1 MESACVRQDELPQTS
16 KLFADFLY
24 HFERVA
30 AFYAWPP
37 HDAASYPAAAARVE
51 YPLERRAALVAG
63 LREQNGASPALDA
76 LAQPGAVAVVTG
88 QQVGLFSGP
97 CYAIYKALTAAQL
110 ARRLT
115 NAGILAVPIFW
126 LATEDHDFAEVNHC
140 WVFDAAHRP
149 VRLEIPGGNPERRP
163 VGEIPVENPPI
174 GGLGQALRDFAF
186 GEEIVTAV
194 EDAYTPGATFGS
206 AFARLLRKFVPG
218 LLSLNPLDPAMRR
231 LAAPLLGQAVEAA
244 PRLAARLAERSRQ
257 LTAAGYHT
265 QVHLEEHTSLV
276 FLLENGRRLT
286 LDRRDGGYSALSSRA
301 EQLSPNALLRP
312 VVQDYMLPTVAY
324 VGGPGE
330 IAYLAQSQVLYEQLG
345 RPMPVAVPRQSAT
358 LLDAR
363 SGKLME
369 RYGLALPD
377 FFQGE
382 ELLRERIARTLVP
395 AELAATIEDTKSK
408 SARALDLLD
417 ASLEG
422 FDPTL
427 ASALATSRRKI
438 AWQLSRIERKVA
450 REAFRRNARA
460 AGNAAWLSSLV
471 FPEKHLQE
479 RFYSIL
485 PFLARHGLGLIE
497 SLSRELTP
505 DCRDHRI
512 IVQ

>member
-1 MESACVRQDELPQTS
+1 MEPACVRQDELPQTS

-24 HFERVA
+24 RFERVA

-37 HDAASYPAAAARVE
+37 HDPASYAAAAVRVE
-51 YPLERRAALVAG
+51 YPIERRAALVAA
-63 LREQNGASPALDA
+63 LRAQNGGNPDLDT

-97 CYAIYKALTAAQL
+97 CYAIYKALTAIQL
-110 ARRLT
+110 ARRIT
-115 NAGILAVPIFW
+115 SAGIPAVPIFW

-140 WVFDAAHRP
+140 WVFDAAQRP
-149 VRLEIPGGNPERRP
+149 VRLEIPGTNPERRP
-163 VGEIPVENPPI
+163 VGEIPVENPPVD
-174 GGLGQALRDFAF
+174 GLRQALRDFPF
-186 GEEIVTAV
+186 GEEIVAAV
-194 EDAYTPGATFGS
+194 EDAYAPGATFGS
-206 AFARLLRKFVPG
+206 AFARLLQRLLPG
-218 LLSLNPLDPAMRR
+218 LLCLDPLDPALRR

-244 PRLAARLAERSRQ
+244 PQLAARLAERSRQ

-276 FLLENGRRLT
+276 FLLENGRRLA
-286 LDRRDGGYSALSSRA
+286 LDRRDAGYSALSNRP

-324 VGGPGE
+324 VGGPAE
-330 IAYLAQSQVLYEQLG
+330 IAYLAQSQAIYEELR
-345 RPMPVAVPRQSAT
+345 RPMPVAVQRQSAT

-377 FFQGE
+377 LFRGE
-382 ELLRERIARTLVP
+382 EPLRERIARTLVP
-395 AELAATIEDTKSK
+395 AELAATIADTKSE
-408 SARALDLLD
+408 SAHALDLLD

-427 ASALATSRRKI
+427 AAALATSRRKI
-438 AWQLSRIERKVA
+438 AWQFSKIERKVG
-450 REAFRRNARA
+450 REALRRDERA
-460 AGNAAWLSSLV
+460 AEGARWLNNLIY
-471 FPEKHLQE
+471 PEKHLQE

-497 SLSRELTP
+497 RLSEKLTP
-505 DCRDHRI
+505 DCRDHR
-512 IVQ
+512 VLAP